1 MGIEDRIRYLLRAAR
16 RAEIEGDDRVAQA
29 LRRMAEEAEPA
40 RPALELPRLHPQL
53 GCCAE

>member
-29 LRRMAEEAEPA
+29 LRRMADEAGPA
-40 RPALELPRLHPQL
+40 GPALDLPRLHPQL